1 MKAFIKQSG
10 FFIII
15 MVLLGLVLVACHLKT
30 NIQSDIT
37 LEPETEVIPT
47 STETP
52 TPTVT
57 NTPVPSAT
65 STPTHSP
72 TPSQTPSHTPEPT
85 ATEVL
90 GWQPDPHMFWPKAT
104 FTWYDVWWANENWCE
119 QRGQNVSC
127 EVEYRDYSGHCLVGM
142 SCFDACGRYY
152 GVDTIK
158 YGVGP
163 YTFRGPC
170 YKE

>member
-1 MKAFIKQSG
+1 MKSFVRQSV
-10 FFIII
+10 FFVIITL
-15 MVLLGLVLVACHLKT
+15 LLGGILVACHLKT
-30 NIQSDIT
+30 TVQSDIT
-37 LEPETEVIPT
+37 LEPETEVIST
-47 STETP
+47 STYTP

-57 NTPVPSAT
+57 DTPVPSAT
-65 STPTHSP
+65 STLIPSP
-72 TPSQTPSHTPEPT
+72 TPSYTPSYTPEPT
-85 ATEVL
+85 ATDLPVWE
-90 GWQPDPHMFWPKAT
+90 PDPNMFWPKAT

-170 YKE
+170 YKD